1 VNIFSVFSGTVLS
14 SYLIVK
20 LKGAVL
26 MTIGLIGF
34 NFTMGYLMAVWN
46 KETEFD
52 KISRQVVD
60 SRLRNANNSFEQ
72 KTLRSFL
79 PIVIKV
85 GSLTQLDKRVVLGI
99 YAAIVD
105 STITLLVASKE
116 FDLKR
121 LTE

>member
-1 VNIFSVFSGTVLS
+1 MNIFSVFSGTVLS